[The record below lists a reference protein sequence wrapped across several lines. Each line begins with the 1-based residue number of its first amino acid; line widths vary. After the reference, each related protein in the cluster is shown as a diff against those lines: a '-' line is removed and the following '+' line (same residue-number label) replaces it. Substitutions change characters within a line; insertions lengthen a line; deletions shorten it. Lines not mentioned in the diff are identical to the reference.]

1 MYLRS
6 YNLPH
11 SIPVQN
17 IETMLVKNFLLLSAA
32 LAVAVVSAADID
44 NKRTFLRH
52 NKNAGRE
59 LKKDNKNNKNK
70 NGGGDGISRTIIMPN
85 FTDRNPTF
93 NKFNGYIPQ
102 IGYTGKNGE
111 VIPVGTSTTGNGEGT
126 DNAVVNKTPNNGE
139 ATVNGQVNSIENDN
153 DNGNNDN
160 DNNNN
165 GDNNNGDNNNGDNN
179 NGDNDNDNDN
189 DESGFDCL
197 GDESG
202 KCCTSHDECPNSG
215 CCTGWYGC
223 VDKGTAAYDLKCGAG
238 NR

>member
-1 MYLRS
+1 
-6 YNLPH
+6 
-11 SIPVQN
+11 
-17 IETMLVKNFLLLSAA
+17 MLVKNFLLLSAA

-44 NKRTFLRH
+44 NKPTFLRH
-52 NKNAGRE
+52 NKKAGRE
-59 LKKDNKNNKNK
+59 LKKEKKNKDNKNK
-70 NGGGDGISRTIIMPN
+70 NGGEDGTSRTIIMPN

-93 NKFNGYIPQ
+93 NKLNGYIPQ

-111 VIPVGTSTTGNGEGT
+111 VIPVGTSTTGNGGGT

-139 ATVNGQVNSIENDN
+139 ATTNGQVNNIDNDN

-160 DNNNN
+160 
-165 GDNNNGDNNNGDNN
+165 GDNGNND
-179 NGDNDNDNDN
+179 NGDNDTDNGES
-189 DESGFDCL
+189 ESGFDCL

-223 VDKGTAAYDLKCGAG
+223 VDKGTAAYNLKCGAG